1 MLVRLLG
8 ILFPIVAIVAIGYW
22 LGRRRPPDLADA
34 NRLNLDLFVPA
45 LVFVSLAGK
54 PLDLGSLGGLAL
66 GAVAVI
72 FGSGLVALGACRWL
86 GLAPRTLVPPMMF
99 NNSGNLGLPLALL
112 AWGESVMPAAILLF
126 VIQTGLHFSL
136 GAWMLDPH
144 TRLHQLWRVPVL
156 AATVAGLVVGTAH
169 VEIWPPALTALRM
182 LGDISIPLMLFSL
195 GLRLSQSQ
203 WRDLGL
209 AGALALARPL
219 VGFAIG
225 WTYAWAVG
233 LPPQQAALLMVF
245 GALPPA
251 VMNFLFAER
260 YRQEPERVASIVL
273 VGNLAAVMVLPL
285 ALAAV
290 LAA

>member
-8 ILFPIVAIVAIGYW
+8 ILFPIVAIVAIGFW
-22 LGRRRPPDLADA
+22 LGRRRAPDLADA

-54 PLDLGSLGGLAL
+54 PLDLGSLGSLAL
-66 GAVAVI
+66 GALAII

-126 VIQTGLHFSL
+126 VIQTGLHFSV

-144 TRLHQLWRVPVL
+144 TRLYQLWRVPVL
-156 AATVAGLVVGTAH
+156 AATIAGVVVGTARI
-169 VEIWPPALTALRM
+169 EIWAPALTALRM

-209 AGALALARPL
+209 AGALAVARPL

-225 WTYAWAVG
+225 WAYAWAAG

-273 VGNLAAVMVLPL
+273 VGNLAAVLVLPL